1 MKIFISWSGE
11 PSKAVA
17 TALRGWLPKVIQSVK
32 PWMSERDIPKG
43 TRWSDRINEQLADVK
58 TGIVCLT
65 PDNLG
70 APWILFES
78 GAMAKSLD
86 EAYVCPYL
94 FRLEPSAVEW
104 PLAQFN
110 LTKAEKADTLKLLMT
125 INSALGDQKFNQ
137 NVLEEVFEKF
147 WPDLDRELSAITLG
161 QVTAPRRSD
170 HELLEEIL
178 YLVRQINRPRSDA
191 ILNRWF
197 SQPIPAATPQIDA
210 AALATLLS
218 TQLPDLDSERLQTL
232 IKTFAER
239 TRAATEAAKQLA
251 TAQEEKDKK

>member
-1 MKIFISWSGE
+1 MKVFISWSGE

-32 PWMSERDIPKG
+32 PWMSERDIAKG

-65 PDNLG
+65 PDNLV

-86 EAYVCPYL
+86 GAYVCPYL

-125 INSALGDQKFNQ
+125 INSALGDQKLSP
-137 NVLEEVFEKF
+137 NVLEAVFEKF
-147 WPDLDRELSAITLG
+147 WPDLDSELSAI
-161 QVTAPRRSD
+161 
-170 HELLEEIL
+170 
-178 YLVRQINRPRSDA
+178 YL
-191 ILNRWF
+191 
-197 SQPIPAATPQIDA
+197 
-210 AALATLLS
+210 
-218 TQLPDLDSERLQTL
+218 
-232 IKTFAER
+232 
-239 TRAATEAAKQLA
+239 
-251 TAQEEKDKK
+251 